1 MGIFILILLI
11 VGMVLG
17 VGQTQGNFD
26 LALVLVGE
34 GPLKGVK

>member
-26 LALVLVGE
+26 LALVPVGE